1 MSRISALD
9 LAAFS
14 FLPVASDIAAVTS
27 AAAIAAWLRPWRTL
41 DGHAVPWPWLAIW
54 AMLPVLWGLD
64 RYTASPS
71 VLSMSG
77 ASLFMLF
84 AGWPLAVLAML
95 PVGVF
100 IAYAGPM
107 PALEA
112 LHRVAWWGI
121 VPATLAL
128 GIGAGLRRWAPNHV
142 FVYILGRG
150 FIGTIVAV
158 ALARLMGHALHGP
171 AGGSSADDQMIA
183 DVLAAFGEGFITGMF
198 TAIVVAFQPQWLATY
213 ADRIYLPPPP
223 RG

>member
-1 MSRISALD
+1 LPLD
-9 LAAFS
+9 PVAIS
-14 FLPVASDIAAVTS
+14 FLPVLIDLVAVAS
-27 AAAIAAWLRPWRTL
+27 AAGVAVWLRPWRTL
-41 DGHAVPWPWLAIW
+41 DGRAPPGPWFAIW

-64 RYTASPS
+64 RYTSAPS

-77 ASLFMLF
+77 ASLFVLF

-112 LHRVAWWGI
+112 LHRVAWWGV
-121 VPATLAL
+121 VPASFAL
-128 GIGAGLRRWAPNHV
+128 VIGAALRRWLPNHM

-150 FIGTIVAV
+150 FLGTIVAV
-158 ALARLMGHALHGP
+158 ALARWIGHALHGP
-171 AGGSSADDQMIA
+171 AGGASAEDQMVA

-223 RG
+223 RP